1 MQEENVAKLNLGNV
15 NHIKRRRRIDIK
27 RKIFIEKFIDNI
39 LKPIGAFLFPII
51 ATMLVALYLQYVGE
65 PIRRIDTVI
74 LAILLYLSIK

>member
-15 NHIKRRRRIDIK
+15 NHIKRRRIDIK

-51 ATMLVALYLQYVGE
+51 TTMLVALYLQYVGE

>member
-15 NHIKRRRRIDIK
+15 NHIKRKRIDIK

>member
-15 NHIKRRRRIDIK
+15 NHIKRRIDIK

-65 PIRRIDTVI
+65 TLRKYVLI
-74 LAILLYLSIK
+74 